1 MTNPV
6 IPVPIDDHD
15 EDLAVIQKPFKIQ
28 VADRISHLPPYL
40 FARINQLRDQKRRAG
55 ADVIDM
61 AMGNPSD
68 PPSEMVIEKLC
79 EAARDLRITVT
90 HRQLESKIF
99 AGKLPVATLRNG
111 GTTRP
116 GE

>member
-68 PPSEMVIEKLC
+68 
-79 EAARDLRITVT
+79 
-90 HRQLESKIF
+90 
-99 AGKLPVATLRNG
+99 
-111 GTTRP
+111 
-116 GE
+116 